1 MNTDAAYPS
10 ARPFS
15 LGLSWAAT
23 EGNHAFRKNH
33 HGHAL
38 SVRCH
43 DLHGRT
49 GQSSGGAEALA
60 GSVRRGGAG
69 TPTCPC
75 ALAKLRWD
83 EAKQNRLQRLNR
95 QTDVEAGF
103 ALGQAVGATV
113 ESSWQEGVDLLADF
127 READAIRGIAAEQDG
142 ASSYRGF

>member
-1 MNTDAAYPS
+1 
-10 ARPFS
+10 
-15 LGLSWAAT
+15 
-23 EGNHAFRKNH
+23 
-33 HGHAL
+33 
-38 SVRCH
+38 
-43 DLHGRT
+43 
-49 GQSSGGAEALA
+49 
-60 GSVRRGGAG
+60 VRRGGAG

-127 READAIRGIAAEQDG
+127 READAIRGIAAEQSVPPRFGSSDEPARGRNRPDRPAAGGRVVFPVDVGG
-142 ASSYRGF
+142 AVPAAVLGSGHFAPARPPMIRMGVF